1 MRDKKERLVA
11 DNNKLQ
17 LANKTLY
24 NIINKNKL
32 LGNERN
38 KKIIN
43 QLRIEMKAKES
54 RKDLFEE
61 RKQLENI
68 HQEIN

>member
-1 MRDKKERLVA
+1 MKDKKENLVA

-43 QLRIEMKAKES
+43 QLRIEMKAIES